1 MILVCLN
8 QSMLHTREISQ
19 EFRPMLRLA
28 TPLALTEL
36 GWLAMA
42 FVDTVM
48 VGRLPDSA
56 TAIGAVSL
64 GSTLF
69 STIALFGSGTVLGMD
84 TLVAQAYGARRL
96 EECHRTM
103 WNSLYMACAIAPL
116 LMASLLAV
124 VPLFPKFGL
133 APELVAQTVPFLKA
147 LVWSTLPL
155 AVYFALRRYLQ
166 AMHIVKPVVFT
177 LISAN
182 LVNLAGNWV
191 LVYGHWGIRAR
202 GVPGSG
208 WSTCISRIYMVIV
221 LTLAAIYYDRKRKSG
236 LWSASRRLEFW
247 RIRKLLRL
255 GLPAALQLL
264 LEISAFAMATFLI
277 GKLGAIPL
285 AGHQIALNVASF
297 TYMVPLGISSAAA
310 IRVGHAV
317 GARDIHGA
325 ARAGWMAL
333 FFGAAFMF
341 CAGLVLFLFSHGIA
355 RIYTP
360 EPAVVKAGATLL
372 IVAAIF
378 QLFDGLQVVAT
389 GALRGAGNTRVAML
403 VNLAGYW
410 AIGLPLGAWLCF
422 RMKMGAAGM
431 WVGLCLALVLIGS
444 ILVGVWSA
452 LIRSLLAEKSEA
464 VDESPQFSQPAAR
477 PGKTAS

>member
-1 MILVCLN
+1 
-8 QSMLHTREISQ
+8 MLHTREISQ

-28 TPLALTEL
+28 TPMALTEL

-69 STIALFGSGTVLGMD
+69 YTIGVFGSGTMLGLD
-84 TLVAQAYGARRL
+84 TLIAQAYGARRL

-103 WNSLYMACAIAPL
+103 WNALYLACAISPL
-116 LMASLLAV
+116 LMGFVLAV
-124 VPLFPKFGL
+124 IPLFPRFGL
-133 APELVAQTVPFLKA
+133 APELVAQTIPFLKA

-155 AVYFALRRYLQ
+155 ALYFALRRYLQ
-166 AMHIVKPVVFT
+166 AMHIVKPVVFA
-177 LISAN
+177 LVSAN

-191 LVYGHWGIRAR
+191 LVYGHLGFRAR

-208 WSTCISRIYMVIV
+208 WSTCVSRIYMILV
-221 LTLAAIYYDRKRKSG
+221 LGLAVVYYDRKRNSG
-236 LWSASRRLEFW
+236 LWMASRRLELW
-247 RIRKLLRL
+247 RIVKLLRL

-264 LEISAFAMATFLI
+264 LEIGAFATATFLI
-277 GKLGAIPL
+277 GKLGAVPL

-297 TYMVPLGISSAAA
+297 TYMVPLGIGSAAA
-310 IRVGHAV
+310 IRVGNAI

-333 FFGAAFMF
+333 FFAATFMF
-341 CAGLVLFLFSHGIA
+341 CSGLALFLFARPIA

-360 EPAVVKAGATLL
+360 EPDVVLTGATLL
-372 IVAAIF
+372 VVAAIF

-389 GALRGAGNTRVAML
+389 GALRGAGNTRVPML
-403 VNLAGYW
+403 VNLVGYW
-410 AIGLPLGAWLCF
+410 AIGLPLGAVLCF
-422 RMKMGAAGM
+422 RLKIGAVGM
-431 WVGLCLALVLIGS
+431 WVGLCLALVLIGTV
-444 ILVGVWSA
+444 LVGVWSV
-452 LIRSLLAEKSEA
+452 LIKRLLAEAPDTEVWEK
-464 VDESPQFSQPAAR
+464 
-477 PGKTAS
+477 ASSK